1 VFVSRAMGLC
11 ISRILVARVRFP
23 KDRVVI
29 SLLFSLSLSL
39 SSFFPPEDESRI
51 RNVSDVPFFSL
62 DSRSLTRRDSSTL
75 FGSGSYKYPFLS
87 PTIL

>member
-39 SSFFPPEDESRI
+39 FFLPAR
-51 RNVSDVPFFSL
+51 
-62 DSRSLTRRDSSTL
+62 
-75 FGSGSYKYPFLS
+75 G
-87 PTIL
+87 